1 MTPTEPKEKDDEAAP
16 LLDLLR
22 HARRDA
28 VSLRLIEITALVEA
42 AIVALTSQA
51 PPV

>member
-1 MTPTEPKEKDDEAAP
+1 MMEAEPKEKDDEAAP

-28 VSLRLIEITALVEA
+28 AALRLIEITALVEA
-42 AIVALTSQA
+42 AIVALTSQV